1 VILSHDK
8 LPNIYTIEKM
18 SLSITIQ
25 PATYDDIDAMAR
37 ISDNAFELDRHTQM
51 KELGKVPYS
60 QYDVM
65 AYDCM
70 PQWLS
75 SERVVL
81 LKAVDDSTREI
92 VGWSCWGF
100 RGFEKDD
107 IPRADPGARK
117 EVEKHAARVGDAEKK
132 KEEEETR
139 ADGEEPDG
147 VARLEEMTG
156 ADMNR
161 WMEKT
166 MPAGTKCMFVVSLS
180 VGPEFQS
187 RGVGGALLKWGTDT
201 ADKAGVFIWVHSSE
215 SAWKTYAKHG
225 FEVVETL
232 DINLDDWS
240 PAPPPNEEVG
250 AKWGHYIFR
259 YMRRE
264 ALPT

>member
-1 VILSHDK
+1 VISSHYN
-8 LPNIYTIEKM
+8 LHYLKM
-18 SLSITIQ
+18 SLSIKIQ

-81 LKAVDDSTREI
+81 LKALDDSTGEI

-100 RGFEKDD
+100 RGFEKDE
-107 IPRADPGARK
+107 IPRVDPGKRK
-117 EVEKHAARVGDAEKK
+117 EVEKHGSRVENAEEGEKHADA
-132 KEEEETR
+132 
-139 ADGEEPDG
+139 EEPDCI
-147 VARLEEMTG
+147 ARLEEMTG

-166 MPAGTKCMFVVSLS
+166 MPPGTKCMFVVSLS

-187 RGVGGALLKWGTDT
+187 RGVGSALLKWGTDT

-259 YMRRE
+259 YMKRG
-264 ALPT
+264 ALSK